1 MSSSLLYLSNQR
13 SLGECQESCNNTS
26 HDIKTRVWCYY
37 RATFAAMR
45 GKKKDFIPVS
55 NPPQHADRSPMQQE
69 VYPSDVVGIEV
80 HVRCIPT
87 EPQDVP
93 PSLAPSFAGIEFA

>member
-1 MSSSLLYLSNQR
+1 MLLPCYFR
-13 SLGECQESCNNTS
+13 C
-26 HDIKTRVWCYY
+26 HDER
-37 RATFAAMR
+37 
-45 GKKKDFIPVS
+45 KKDFIPVS

-69 VYPSDVVGIEV
+69 VYPGDVVGIEV

-93 PSLAPSFAGIEFA
+93 PAWHRHLQALSLLEFAVVVSSTAFPRTDWSST

>member
-1 MSSSLLYLSNQR
+1 
-13 SLGECQESCNNTS
+13 
-26 HDIKTRVWCYY
+26 
-37 RATFAAMR
+37 
-45 GKKKDFIPVS
+45 
-55 NPPQHADRSPMQQE
+55 MQQE

-93 PSLAPSFAGIEFA
+93 PPSLAPSFAGIEFA